1 MRIDFRLLG
10 DVDQLTL
17 GGQEYFIGPIC
28 VQEGQATAVQ
38 SCEGDLTDDG
48 AVGVDDLL
56 SLLGE
61 YGNTCN

>member
-1 MRIDFRLLG
+1 M
-10 DVDQLTL
+10 
-17 GGQEYFIGPIC
+17 
-28 VQEGQATAVQ
+28 AVQ

-56 SLLGE
+56 SLLGV